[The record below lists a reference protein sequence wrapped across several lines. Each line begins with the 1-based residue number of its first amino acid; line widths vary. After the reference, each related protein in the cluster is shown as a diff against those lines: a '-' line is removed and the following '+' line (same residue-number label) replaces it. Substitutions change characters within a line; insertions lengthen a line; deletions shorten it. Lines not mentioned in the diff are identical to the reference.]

1 MADDVFAGVGSDKAY
16 VFRRSFADKKWEN
29 VAKDNKTSKV
39 HFLKRS
45 GNYFFKVSPED
56 GITPVR
62 KAGGG
67 GWEMGLWGSV
77 FLMICGM
84 ILHVQN
90 VCVKISKQFD
100 ICTPHPPNLGTRPSK
115 T

>member
-1 MADDVFAGVGSDKAY
+1 MADAVFAGVGSDKAY

-67 GWEMGLWGSV
+67 WEMGLWGSV

-90 VCVKISKQFD
+90 VCQ
-100 ICTPHPPNLGTRPSK
+100 N
-115 T
+115 